1 MSMIFERKME
11 LMLANGSLADGRGAS
26 VFYSSV
32 DMHLFGSSKSRR
44 RRRRRRRS
52 SSSRRRRRSSRSR
65 SRNRRMVA
73 AAVARAVGGMDLRA
87 CVENEKVYCCS

>member
-1 MSMIFERKME
+1 MIFERKME

-52 SSSRRRRRSSRSR
+52 SSSRRRRSSRSR